1 MRMMPVMGWGV
12 PVQWVVSE
20 SVRLS
25 VVDQTLKYGSCVM
38 SGVAGGRC
46 WAVRGRALRRK
57 KMVPSRDGSEFFMTN
72 LRER

>member
-1 MRMMPVMGWGV
+1 VMGCGV

-38 SGVAGGRC
+38 RGVAGGRC
-46 WAVRGRALRRK
+46 WAVRGRTLNREETAT
-57 KMVPSRDGSEFFMTN
+57 SRNGSEFFMTN